1 MGGHVKCPVTPMVKL
16 GRREGG
22 ESDKESGR
30 RKRKRGRRGGEKSEG
45 RQEEKR

>member
-1 MGGHVKCPVTPMVKL
+1 MGGHVKCPVAPMVKL

-30 RKRKRGRRGGEKSEG
+30 KKEKERQKRRRESEG